1 MAKRTITQ
9 NSAMH
14 KYFEMLADALNDAGL
29 DMRATLKPDVE
40 IPWTPEMVKEHIW
53 RPIQRLMVECEST
66 TELDK
71 MQVSE
76 IYEVIH
82 RHMASKHG
90 ISVPFPCEDD
100 RIRNSSGRVMEN
112 CEA

>member
-1 MAKRTITQ
+1 MARRTLTQ
-9 NSAMH
+9 NAALH
-14 KYFEMLADALNDAGL
+14 LYYEMLATALNDAGL
-29 DMRATLKPDVE
+29 DMRKTLRPEWE

-53 RPIQRLMVECEST
+53 RPVQRLMVECEST

-76 IYEVIH
+76 VYEVIN

-90 ISVPFPCEDD
+90 IHVAFPCEDD
-100 RIRNSSGRVMEN
+100 RIRNASGRVMEN
-112 CEA
+112 YEA